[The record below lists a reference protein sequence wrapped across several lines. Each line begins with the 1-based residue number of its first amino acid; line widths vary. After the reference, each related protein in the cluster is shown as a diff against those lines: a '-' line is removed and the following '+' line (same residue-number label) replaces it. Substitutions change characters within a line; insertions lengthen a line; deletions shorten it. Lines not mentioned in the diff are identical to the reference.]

1 MTDLSQNDNMDPRV
15 QRLGPDQPL
24 LVGIKLETL
33 SLINFSV
40 IPETYHVIRVAVA
53 AGFTCLLEISVKAP
67 HLCTLAIIF
76 LVQESMNQNLEVV
89 LSVSQDRLREHR
101 DQVQRADP
109 RGQEYEI
116 IMATTA

>member
-40 IPETYHVIRVAVA
+40 IPDISRHSRRSCCRFYVPVRNIRQSA
-53 AGFTCLLEISVKAP
+53 
-67 HLCTLAIIF
+67 TLMYLGYF
-76 LVQESMNQNLEVV
+76 FWYKS
-89 LSVSQDRLREHR
+89 R
-101 DQVQRADP
+101 
-109 RGQEYEI
+109 
-116 IMATTA
+116 

>member
-40 IPETYHVIRVAVA
+40 IPETYHVMRVAVA

-76 LVQESMNQNLEVV
+76 FSTRVDESKFGSC
-89 LSVSQDRLREHR
+89 SVCQSGSSSRT
-101 DQVQRADP
+101 P
-109 RGQEYEI
+109 
-116 IMATTA
+116 